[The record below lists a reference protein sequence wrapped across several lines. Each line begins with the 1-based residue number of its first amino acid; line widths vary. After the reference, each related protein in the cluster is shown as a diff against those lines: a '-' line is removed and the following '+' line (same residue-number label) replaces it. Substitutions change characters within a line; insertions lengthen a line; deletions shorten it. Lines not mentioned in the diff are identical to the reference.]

1 MTAAPYFVNH
11 ARKDRFPWSVYH
23 RPLIDGFRR
32 VLEDI
37 GRRVGPGEDG
47 AGARVLVVGCGLE
60 PFFPGVRGVTFYG
73 CDLDPQAIEESQRL
87 FPEMK
92 ERLAVCPSQNELPS
106 VGAFAGDFDVV
117 LAKEVVEHLPDPA
130 PWAQMLA
137 RRVKVGGALVLST
150 PNYGLDSSLG
160 VLERTVLEWVA
171 RKDGY
176 TRAHIHPSKFD
187 RRRLRDLDVG
197 RGMELVDIDIP
208 WTRWTLLAHW
218 RRVAPL
224 GGSPPPDPGVAPRR

>member
-23 RPLIDGFRR
+23 RPLIDGFAQALSQHR
-32 VLEDI
+32 
-37 GRRVGPGEDG
+37 GG
-47 AGARVLVVGCGLE
+47 RVLVVGCGLE
-60 PFFPGVRGVTFYG
+60 PFFPGVPGVTFYG

-92 ERLAVCPSQNELPS
+92 DRLAVCPSEQELPRA
-106 VGAFAGDFDVV
+106 GAFEGDFDVV
-117 LAKEVVEHLPDPA
+117 LAKEVVEHLPTPE
-130 PWAQMLA
+130 PWAKMLA
-137 RRVKVGGALVLST
+137 ARVKVGGSLLLST

-160 VLERTVLEWVA
+160 LLERTVLEWFA

-187 RRRLRDLDVG
+187 QKRLRALDVG
-197 RGMELVDIDIP
+197 PGMELVAVDIP
-208 WTRWTLLAHW
+208 WTRWTLLGHW
-218 RRVAPL
+218 RRTRA
-224 GGSPPPDPGVAPRR
+224 A

>member
-23 RPLIDGFRR
+23 RPLIDGFKR
-32 VLEDI
+32 VLEDV
-37 GRRVGPGEDG
+37 GRRQGRS
-47 AGARVLVVGCGLE
+47 ARVLVVGCGLE
-60 PFFPGVRGVTFYG
+60 PFFPGIDGVTFYG

-92 ERLAVCPSQNELPS
+92 DRLAVCPSENALPS
-106 VGAFAGDFDVV
+106 EGAFAGDFDVV

-130 PWAQMLA
+130 PWARMLA
-137 RRVKVGGALVLST
+137 ERVKVGGALVLST

-160 VLERTVLEWVA
+160 LLERTVLEWVA
-171 RKDGY
+171 RRDGY

-197 RGMELVDIDIP
+197 PGMELVDIDIP
-208 WTRWTLLAHW
+208 WTRWTLLGHW
-218 RRVAPL
+218 RRVAK
-224 GGSPPPDPGVAPRR
+224 A